1 MATLHLIR
9 HGQASFGAS
18 DYDQLSERGWEQGR
32 VLGRWVS
39 RHTQPERLFGGELRR
54 HRETID
60 ALAEGFGG
68 GFPESRVHPGL
79 NEFDHRAVLAA
90 YRPGWGDPETMAREL
105 AKQPDPRK
113 AFQDAFS
120 EAIRRWIGG
129 EHELDYPESW
139 RSFKKRVLVGF
150 EEVIRDAGD
159 ARHVFVVTS
168 GGPISVMAQSLL
180 ELDDTRA
187 FQLNEVLANASVSR
201 VLFSGERRSL
211 AVFNSFGHLEG
222 EDPKLVTYR

>member
-60 ALAEGFGG
+60 ALAEGFGD
-68 GFPESRVHPGL
+68 GFPESQVHPGL
-79 NEFDHRAVLAA
+79 NEFDHRAVLEA

-105 AKQPDPRK
+105 AQLSEPRK
-113 AFQDAFS
+113 AFQHAFS

-129 EHELDYPESW
+129 EYEGDYPESW
-139 RSFKKRVLVGF
+139 RSFRERVLVGF
-150 EEVIRDAGD
+150 EEMIRDAGD

-180 ELDDTRA
+180 ELDDMRA